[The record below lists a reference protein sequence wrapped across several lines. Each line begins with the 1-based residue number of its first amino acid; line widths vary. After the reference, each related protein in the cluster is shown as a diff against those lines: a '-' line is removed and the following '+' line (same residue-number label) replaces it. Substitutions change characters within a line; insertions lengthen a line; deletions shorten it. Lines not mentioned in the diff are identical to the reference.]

1 MQQNTF
7 KEIKEEVQTRVQ
19 LKNAKLE
26 LLVPITFSIE
36 LANQIEI
43 PVDDKFSIVADVKK
57 VQTVE
62 EYDYELE
69 TGKKKKVT
77 LELRAIKSGSEIY
90 NIGKLY
96 NEQET
101 FVIIHE

>member
-1 MQQNTF
+1 MQKAF
-7 KEIKEEVQTRVQ
+7 EEIKEEIQTRVQ

-26 LLVPITFSIE
+26 VLVPLTFSVE
-36 LANQIEI
+36 LAKQIEI

-57 VQTVE
+57 VQTVDE
-62 EYDYELE
+62 PDYELDLD
-69 TGKKKKVT
+69 KKKKVS
-77 LELRAIKSGSEIY
+77 LELKAIKASSELY